1 MSDRRFAGIPVTGR
15 GGHTLALCL
24 AVTVLALSVFAV
36 SHVHGVSD
44 PHTHHSLLDFL
55 IFAQSHT
62 GFLIAV
68 AVWILFVLAAFGRI
82 WSDAHPASPRRIEYL
97 LHSRAPPS
105 LP

>member
-1 MSDRRFAGIPVTGR
+1 VSNWRFRGSAAGR
-15 GGHTLALCL
+15 HRLAQCL
-24 AVTVLALSVFAV
+24 VVTVLALSVFSV

-55 IFAQSHT
+55 IFAQAQT

-68 AVWILFVLAAFGRI
+68 LVWILFVLATLGLVRGGADPA
-82 WSDAHPASPRRIEYL
+82 WSSRTEPTLR
-97 LHSRAPPS
+97 SRAPPS